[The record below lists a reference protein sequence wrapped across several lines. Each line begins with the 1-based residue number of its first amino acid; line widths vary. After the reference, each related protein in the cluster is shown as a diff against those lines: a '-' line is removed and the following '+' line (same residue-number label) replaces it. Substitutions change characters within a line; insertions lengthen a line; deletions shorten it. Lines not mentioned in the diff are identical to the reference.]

1 MPLKS
6 NFNHH
11 VFFSFCLKFLS
22 SIDVFLPIFSL
33 CKYFG
38 LEHNCKMC
46 IWCSLIGTVH
56 IVTTTSPY
64 VFNCITFIMSWPLY
78 PALRYGLWSLLMS
91 YSDLYLRRL
100 VYCRKL
106 SCWQSNY
113 IFLSLYCLYFRRL
126 FFFARTVKV
135 YCLPLCCKILLH
147 LLSFL
152 RC

>member
-1 MPLKS
+1 M
-6 NFNHH
+6 F
-11 VFFSFCLKFLS
+11 FFSFCLKFLS

-64 VFNCITFIMSWPLY
+64 VFNCITFIISWPLY

-113 IFLSLYCLYFRRL
+113 IFLSWYCLYFRRL
-126 FFFARTVKV
+126 FFLPGRWKFTV
-135 YCLPLCCKILLH
+135 CLFVVRFCFIYSRFFDVK
-147 LLSFL
+147 FL
-152 RC
+152 NQTFR